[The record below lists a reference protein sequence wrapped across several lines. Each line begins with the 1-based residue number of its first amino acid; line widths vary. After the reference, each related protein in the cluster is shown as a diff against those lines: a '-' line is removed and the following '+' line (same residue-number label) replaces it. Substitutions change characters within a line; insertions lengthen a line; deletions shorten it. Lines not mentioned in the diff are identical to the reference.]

1 MTYEGRLMLTY
12 NKMFGESTLLN
23 VLGGGTISSSD
34 GNSNSYSGVGIF
46 SDKLAHPAFV
56 EIPGKRKTYGKSGYR
71 NARWDFFVN
80 GNMIY
85 DNRYFLDVA
94 IRYEGSSKFGSDQRY
109 AFLSVGGG
117 WNIHKE
123 SLCLLPPRMY

>member
-1 MTYEGRLMLTY
+1 MKRRGIKNLIID
-12 NKMFGESTLLN
+12 F
-23 VLGGGTISSSD
+23 GGGTISSSD

-46 SDKLAHPAFV
+46 SDKLAHPAFTSRYP
-56 EIPGKRKTYGKSGYR
+56 ENGRPTGSQDIERSMG
-71 NARWDFFVN
+71 FFVN

-109 AFLSVGGG
+109 APFWSVGGG
-117 WNIHKE
+117 WNIHKDAPTRTKHL
-123 SLCLLPPRMY
+123 SLE